1 MPSVRQEM
9 EDTSRK
15 QSGAETKQN
24 HLREL
29 ELARR
34 RTEERLQRELM
45 DRKLSLATTT
55 FSHFSGSFS
64 EHGDSQAP
72 AYSVL
77 EPVGWDEKQVCQ
89 LGMVKIEPCIK
100 PEDVKPI
107 EQLPLQGEHSM
118 QETLGNLA
126 ASLLTP
132 QTFEKLSDLPGSMG
146 DTIFKQQ
153 TTLLVIVL
161 VVATFTFI
169 YALRMLIFA
178 TILAG
183 LGFYFFLRIDWQ
195 IRASNIAT
203 KRIEAEKERLSGVD
217 AEMLRMLTARAE
229 GLGVGA
235 GLVNGLPQRRRQ
247 ALQITDREFTEVDD

>member
-15 QSGAETKQN
+15 QSDSEAKQN
-24 HLREL
+24 HRREL
-29 ELARR
+29 ELARL

-55 FSHFSGSFS
+55 FSDFSGSFS
-64 EHGDSQAP
+64 EHGDSRAP
-72 AYSVL
+72 AYSLL

-89 LGMVKIEPCIK
+89 LDMVKIEPCVK
-100 PEDVKPI
+100 PEDVKPV
-107 EQLPLQGEHSM
+107 EQLPLQGQHSI
-118 QETLGNLA
+118 QETLWNSA
-126 ASLLTP
+126 PSLLSP
-132 QTFEKLSDLPGSMG
+132 QTFEKLSALSGSLG
-146 DTIFKQQ
+146 NTISNQQ
-153 TTLLVIVL
+153 TTMLVIVL

-178 TILAG
+178 TIFVG

-203 KRIEAEKERLSGVD
+203 KKIEAEKERLSGVD
-217 AEMLRMLTARAE
+217 AEMLRMLTARAD
-229 GLGVGA
+229 GLGIGA
-235 GLVNGLPQRRRQ
+235 GLVNGLPQRKRQ
-247 ALQITDREFTEVDD
+247 ALRINDREFTEVDD